1 MEGFIKTLINQLK
14 QKQEK
19 SAALE
24 QQLLLCRG
32 EEEAIIQ
39 SIDVIQQQLK
49 INYINVSTLT
59 TSSISEKPST
69 LTTEPAEKEKSTATS
84 TTTSNNIQ
92 KTTRWADI
100 VEQEEKETKDSH
112 YEEDDRKGSKW
123 YVIFNG
129 PYRGVYHNW
138 AIASQ
143 HINGKPV
150 QHQSFKT
157 KETADEAYRQSYKVM
172 AMKEPVKNQEQQ
184 SQKLVMKI
192 PSIKNILTTKE
203 KEEQLKPI
211 FQKFISNW
219 DMIIN
224 YEEKHTTM
232 GFYPVSRGGPKAV
245 ITEEASPEL
254 SFEFHQYGLIDTI
267 YTTTMKVFEYFPQRM
282 RNVIRRYLELFAK
295 EREIFLKYTSSYP
308 VFDQGKLLIGSKA
321 VILMGVSNHDYPIRD
336 DLRDYEKKPDYQVKG
351 LLAVCRAL
359 TKIEPESQI
368 KVNYSSPDAIITSKT
383 RGNMTKEEWVIIT
396 DKIKE
401 FTEINGNLSALPIQI
416 KKQLCNELT
425 IYEDHL
431 CEWCAS
437 TDEDISGP
445 ADQD

>member
-24 QQLLLCRG
+24 QQLLLYRG

-49 INYINVSTLT
+49 INYIDVSTL
-59 TSSISEKPST
+59 SISSANGQP
-69 LTTEPAEKEKSTATS
+69 S
-84 TTTSNNIQ
+84 TTTTELAQSSTTTNNNTQ

-100 VEQEEKETKDSH
+100 VEQEEKEARDSH
-112 YEEDDRKGSKW
+112 YEKDDRKGSKW

-138 AIASQ
+138 VIASQ

-157 KETADEAYRQSYKVM
+157 KEAAEEAFRQSYKVM
-172 AMKEPVKNQEQQ
+172 AMKEQVKNQEQQ
-184 SQKLVMKI
+184 SQKLIMKI
-192 PSIKNILTTKE
+192 PSIMSIPTTKE
-203 KEEQLKPI
+203 KEEQLKPV
-211 FQKFISNW
+211 FQKFVSNW

-254 SFEFHQYGLIDTI
+254 SYEFHQYGLIDTI
-267 YTTTMKVFEYFPQRM
+267 YTTTMKVFEYFPQKM

-308 VFDQGKLLIGSKA
+308 IFVEDKLLVGSKA
-321 VILMGVSNHDYPIRD
+321 VILMGVSNHDYPTRD
-336 DLRDYEKKPDYQVKG
+336 DLRDYEK
-351 LLAVCRAL
+351 
-359 TKIEPESQI
+359 
-368 KVNYSSPDAIITSKT
+368 N
-383 RGNMTKEEWVIIT
+383 
-396 DKIKE
+396 
-401 FTEINGNLSALPIQI
+401 
-416 KKQLCNELT
+416 
-425 IYEDHL
+425 
-431 CEWCAS
+431 
-437 TDEDISGP
+437 
-445 ADQD
+445 